1 MAILKNTT
9 LGINDDAVTIAKLSA
24 TGSPSSTTFLRG
36 DNSWAS
42 AGGGK
47 VLQVVNTQDTSV
59 RSTTSTSYTKAS
71 NNFDLNITPTA
82 SNSKILLEASF
93 GGGQNT
99 NNERAFF
106 TIFRDSTDLGTGDG
120 VTTHEVTGANSS
132 EQSQH
137 LLVMDSPSTTSQITY
152 SIQMKGQG
160 GTVVMNQ
167 KGVGSFIAYEIAG

>member
-1 MAILKNTT
+1 MSLIKLNATYGLTGT
-9 LGINDDAVTIAKLSA
+9 LPAVSGANLTGVSA
-24 TGSPSSTTFLRG
+24 
-36 DNSWAS
+36 
-42 AGGGK
+42 GK
-47 VLQVVNTQDTSV
+47 VLQIVNVQDTSV
-59 RSTTSTSYTKAS
+59 RSTTSQSYTKAS

-93 GGGQNT
+93 GGGMDA

-106 TIFRDSTDLGTGDG
+106 TIFRGSTDLGTGDG
-120 VTTHEVTGANSS
+120 VTTHEVTGAKSS

-160 GTVVMNQ
+160 GTVYMNQ
-167 KGVGSFIAYEIAG
+167 KGVGSFVAYEIAG